1 MKKNFQPNFETV
13 LNIAK
18 KYSIDTAKIENAMS
32 EIPDFRVTV
41 PLVGGFSTGKSSL
54 INAAL
59 EEKLLSTDITPETA
73 VPTEL
78 VLGNDTAEIIS
89 LDDSKS
95 SMPLAEFDPKTLNV
109 EKYKLVKL
117 GLSAPLFKE
126 IPCVKLVDMP
136 GFDSGIEFH
145 NRAIDDYLP
154 NSLAYILAVSAT
166 DGTLRESVLSFLNEL
181 KIHNVPVYTVI
192 TKSGSVLPEEIENIK
207 EHLSDTIRRFLAI
220 EDVKIAVTE
229 SKGKKANVD
238 EFEEILAE
246 IQNQSDDIFNR
257 YFDTKLLDCCLTA
270 EKFISD
276 RLKQSDMSLD
286 DLQHEKEQ
294 QTRELE
300 NLDRNLS
307 HEKESLTRQLDG
319 IVAVL
324 QSKLSQN
331 LNAASNTMEN
341 MLLQNQD
348 ITEKVNA
355 IARTTVASVIQT
367 EVEPKIK
374 KYIATVSEMINVSVY
389 GNDVQLSEFQKN
401 QLSRAEDFVNGSIT
415 PLASAAGAA
424 IGGLLGTSIG
434 STAIGTLFG
443 AAAGPLGIA
452 IGAAIGG
459 LISFAASSVVDAVKE
474 KQRKEKAHNAV
485 MQVIDSALTEVT
497 NSFQALMSSNLDEIS
512 NAFAKEIEEKRTLI
526 MQSIAQSEQ
535 KLFDS
540 TRKKEEETSQLNADL
555 EELRGIRNGIG

>member
-1 MKKNFQPNFETV
+1 MKKNFQTNFETV

-18 KYSIDTAKIENAMS
+18 RYSIDTAKIEKALS

-59 EEKLLSTDITPETA
+59 EDKLLSTDITPETA

-78 VLGNDTAEIIS
+78 FLGNDTAELVS
-89 LDDSKS
+89 FDDKTS
-95 SMPLAEFDPKTLNV
+95 SMPLAEFDPKTLNI

-117 GLSAPLFKE
+117 GLSAPLFKD
-126 IPCVKLVDMP
+126 IPSVKLVDMP

-166 DGTLRESVLSFLNEL
+166 EGTLRESVLSFLGEL

-192 TKSGSVLPEEIENIK
+192 TKSRSVLPEEIENIK
-207 EHLSDTIRRFLAI
+207 AHLSDTISRFLKI
-220 EDVKIAVTE
+220 DDVRIAVTE
-229 SKGKKANVD
+229 SKGKNANVSG
-238 EFEEILAE
+238 FKEILSD
-246 IQNQSDDIFNR
+246 IQNQSDDIFNK
-257 YFDTKLLDCCLTA
+257 YFDLKLLDSCMSV
-270 EKFISD
+270 ESFISN
-276 RLKQSDMSLD
+276 RLKQSDMTLD

-294 QTRELE
+294 KTRELNE
-300 NLDRNLS
+300 LDKNVSR
-307 HEKESLTRQLDG
+307 EKDRLVQQLNG
-319 IVAVL
+319 VIPVL
-324 QSKLSQN
+324 RSKLSQN
-331 LNAASNTMEN
+331 LNAAASTMEN

-348 ITEKVNA
+348 ISEKVNF

-374 KYIATVSEMINVSVY
+374 KYITKVSEMINVSVY
-389 GNDVQLSEFQKN
+389 GSDVELSEFQKN
-401 QLSRAEDFVNGSIT
+401 QFSRAENFVNKSIT
-415 PLASAAGAA
+415 PLSSAAGAA
-424 IGGLLGTSIG
+424 IGGLIG
-434 STAIGTLFG
+434 TAISHTALG
-443 AAAGPLGIA
+443 AAIGATVGPLGIA

-459 LISFAASSVVDAVKE
+459 LISLAAGGAVDAVKE
-474 KQRKEKAHNAV
+474 KQRKDKAHNAV
-485 MQVIDSALTEVT
+485 MQIIDSALSEITS
-497 NSFQALMSSNLDEIS
+497 SFQALISSNLDEINDALS
-512 NAFAKEIEEKRTLI
+512 KDIEEKRALI

-535 KLFDS
+535 KLLDS
-540 TRKKEEETSQLNADL
+540 TRKKEEETAQLNANL